1 MLYVMP
7 ITQFPIVQYPW
18 DKPFGTFVDI
28 EIGRVDIPKKKWAES
43 M

>member
-1 MLYVMP
+1 MLYVVP
-7 ITQFPIVQYPW
+7 ITHFPVFQHSW

-28 EIGRVDIPKKKWAES
+28 KLGRIDIPKKKWAEA